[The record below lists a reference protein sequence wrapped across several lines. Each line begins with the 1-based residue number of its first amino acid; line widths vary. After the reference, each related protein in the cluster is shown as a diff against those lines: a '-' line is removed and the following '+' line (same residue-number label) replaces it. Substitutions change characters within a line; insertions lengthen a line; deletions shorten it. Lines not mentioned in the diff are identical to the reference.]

1 MRHKKFV
8 RLHKLDAN
16 DKAGHEQT
24 FPLFQRMVVPVLML
38 FCVLVVGL

>member
-1 MRHKKFV
+1 MRHKKRFQLN
-8 RLHKLDAN
+8 RQEAN
-16 DKAGHEQT
+16 GMRWNDRD